1 MSNSILFLIWKDI
14 IIGELYQTLNCVE
27 KGTGAGGGSGERER
41 LSLPDCSAPSW
52 SHDASDDE
60 EDDIERLHLLRNIFL
75 KMAEFNLFL
84 KGPSTNI
91 SCLSPFRQTV

>member
-1 MSNSILFLIWKDI
+1 LVPDI
-14 IIGELYQTLNCVE
+14 SPSLSFVE

-41 LSLPDCSAPSW
+41 LSLPDYAAPSW

-75 KMAEFNLFL
+75 KMAESKVWKRL
-84 KGPSTNI
+84 K
-91 SCLSPFRQTV
+91 LL